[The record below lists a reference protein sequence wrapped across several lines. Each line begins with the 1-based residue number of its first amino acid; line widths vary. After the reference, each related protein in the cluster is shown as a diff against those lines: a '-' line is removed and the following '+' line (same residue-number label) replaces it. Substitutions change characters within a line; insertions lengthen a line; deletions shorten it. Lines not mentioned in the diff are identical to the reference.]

1 MDKAQKVDFAYRN
14 NSKTLRRLLENG
26 QLWGID

>member
-14 NSKTLRRLLENG
+14 NSKTLRRLLG
-26 QLWGID
+26 KRPARGID